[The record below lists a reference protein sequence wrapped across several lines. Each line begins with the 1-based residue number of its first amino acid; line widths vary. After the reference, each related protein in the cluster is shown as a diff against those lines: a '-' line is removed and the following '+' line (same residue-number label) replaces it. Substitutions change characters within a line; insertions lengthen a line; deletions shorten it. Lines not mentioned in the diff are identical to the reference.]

1 MRPSLPLPR
10 LTVTHIGGGR
20 SRRLV
25 ADDALDLQELVE
37 RPLAVFAAVARLL
50 VPLLSAVA
58 MVASRNQ
65 RQVGIKV
72 HANELK
78 PGSIVRGPILP
89 EAVEVLVVTP
99 LGDVIKIV

>member
-1 MRPSLPLPR
+1 
-10 LTVTHIGGGR
+10 
-20 SRRLV
+20 
-25 ADDALDLQELVE
+25 
-37 RPLAVFAAVARLL
+37 
-50 VPLLSAVA
+50 